1 MDPTNFLIFLSHF
14 LRIQINAYCNEYK
27 DVMITSYVGAIVVK
41 IQIQIIKSLD
51 FALLIPTNI
60 QNLV

>member
-1 MDPTNFLIFLSHF
+1 
-14 LRIQINAYCNEYK
+14 
-27 DVMITSYVGAIVVK
+27 MITSYVGAIVVK